1 MTTAKSDVGEIDF
14 WWWRR
19 NENLV
24 VVVFFGGGYAAGE
37 STGGRGM
44 TKFFCSREKLLP
56 SPQ

>member
-1 MTTAKSDVGEIDF
+1 MTTAKSDVGGIDF

-24 VVVFFGGGYAAGE
+24 VVVVGGG

-44 TKFFCSREKLLP
+44 SKFFWSREKLLP